1 MEPATPWVLFGYFDI
16 FLLFLLITINIII
29 WKFNILKRVTWKISI
44 PMVLL
49 IFFFFP
55 VMSTQVEVNNVYNHF
70 KVVDGFNLLY
80 IWFRWPTWWILGI
93 IEMIVFVKI
102 VRTKNKLTID

>member
-1 MEPATPWVLFGYFDI
+1 MEPATPWTLFGYFDI
-16 FLLFLLITINIII
+16 FLLFLLIALNIII
-29 WKFNILKRVTWKISI
+29 WKYDILKSVTWKISI
-44 PMVLL
+44 PGFLL
-49 IFFFFP
+49 LFFFFP
-55 VMSTQVEVNNVYNHF
+55 MLSTKVEVNNVYSHF

-93 IEMIVFVKI
+93 IEMIVFIKI